1 MIRSLDGKTPKVAE
15 TAWVSAFAYV
25 VGDIEIGE
33 YSSIW
38 PGVTIRGDGESTI
51 SIGNHVNVQ
60 ENSVIH
66 SDELVIEDYVTIG
79 HSVVLHGLRVGQGSL
94 LGNNCTVLEMS
105 NIGKQCIIA
114 ANSVVLAKTNVPDRS
129 FMTDIPAVVK
139 RQATAKQVDGV
150 LEASNILMELA
161 KKFKKS
167 GL

>member
-15 TAWVSAFAYV
+15 TAWVSEFAYV